1 MTKLPLISLFQIILD
16 KKSALRFLIGTIFSL
31 AFSIAV
37 ILSTIGLMD
46 GYSVSLK
53 RALAQSNGDLKLK
66 ARNGFYSLEGIEDK
80 LNQDKTVEISSHILQ
95 IEAFALANKQSKGV
109 LVKGIEP
116 KSFRQV
122 TGLNVPLRKN
132 SNDME
137 GVIVGVQFAKKFDLK
152 IGDNVVLAFNSK
164 KAREL
169 GSASLVQFEIQGILR
184 HGIFEK
190 DMRFMYM
197 HREKLQKI
205 LDLRNFT
212 VNEGLIKVVDGLS
225 LEETQRSLQKKYDRD
240 FFVSTY
246 WAEHEVLLDAVEIE
260 RDTISIALQLIVL
273 VSVINIIAFM
283 VFISEIKS
291 QDIFMLRALGL
302 SLKSFKK
309 FWYCMLSCIWIVS
322 CVFSVLL
329 IFILDKGIL
338 QMSIFQLPGD
348 IYKLSQLN
356 ILLKIDDYLLVF
368 GLSLIWVFTV
378 GFITI
383 KRMSSKSLLSGLREE
398 FS

>member
-16 KKSALRFLIGTIFSL
+16 KKSALRFLVGTIFSL

-66 ARNGFYSLEGIEDK
+66 ARDGFYSLDGIEDK
-80 LNQDKTVEISSHILQ
+80 LNKDKSVEISSHILQ
-95 IEAFALANKQSKGV
+95 IEAFALANRQSKGV

-116 KSFRQV
+116 KSFHQV
-122 TGLNVPLRKN
+122 TGLDVPLKRSSLEN
-132 SNDME
+132 E
-137 GVIVGVQFAKKFDLK
+137 GVIVGVQFAKKFNLK
-152 IGDNVVLAFNSK
+152 VGDSVVLAFNSK

-197 HREKLQKI
+197 QREKLQKI
-205 LDLRNFT
+205 LDLRDFT
-212 VNEGLIKVVDGLS
+212 VNEGLIKVADGAS
-225 LEETQRSLQKKYDRD
+225 LEETQKILQKKYDKD

-291 QDIFMLRALGL
+291 QDILRALGL

-322 CVFSVLL
+322 CAFSILL
-329 IFILDKGIL
+329 ILILDKGIL
-338 QMSIFQLPGD
+338 QMPIFQLPGD

-356 ILLKIDDYLLVF
+356 ILLKVDDYLLVF
-368 GLSLIWVFTV
+368 GLSLVWVFTV

>member
-66 ARNGFYSLEGIEDK
+66 ARDGFYSVEGIEDK

-122 TGLNVPLRKN
+122 TGLDVPLRKN
-132 SNDME
+132 SNDTE

-152 IGDNVVLAFNSK
+152 VGDSVVLAFNSK

-225 LEETQRSLQKKYDRD
+225 LEEY
-240 FFVSTY
+240 
-246 WAEHEVLLDAVEIE
+246 
-260 RDTISIALQLIVL
+260 
-273 VSVINIIAFM
+273 
-283 VFISEIKS
+283 
-291 QDIFMLRALGL
+291 
-302 SLKSFKK
+302 
-309 FWYCMLSCIWIVS
+309 
-322 CVFSVLL
+322 
-329 IFILDKGIL
+329 
-338 QMSIFQLPGD
+338 
-348 IYKLSQLN
+348 
-356 ILLKIDDYLLVF
+356 
-368 GLSLIWVFTV
+368 
-378 GFITI
+378 
-383 KRMSSKSLLSGLREE
+383 
-398 FS
+398 